1 METKI
6 VNMNSD
12 ILKGVS
18 YRVKMEDVDENTAI
32 NQLVKLGVMWYA
44 TNLYKIGKITL
55 SDAAELSNVSKR
67 KMLDMLEEYGI
78 KGNVSMKQ
86 QIKALEYAKNL

>member
-1 METKI
+1 METKT

-44 TNLYKIGKITL
+44 ANLYKIGKITL

>member
-1 METKI
+1 METKT
-6 VNMNSD
+6 VNMNSE

-18 YRVKMEDVDENTAI
+18 YRAKMEDVDENTAI

-44 TNLYKIGKITL
+44 ANLYKIGKITL

-78 KGNVSMKQ
+78 KGNVSLKQ

>member
-1 METKI
+1 M
-6 VNMNSD
+6 
-12 ILKGVS
+12 
-18 YRVKMEDVDENTAI
+18 
-32 NQLVKLGVMWYA
+32 YA
-44 TNLYKIGKITL
+44 ANLYKIGKITL

-78 KGNVSMKQ
+78 KGNVSLKQ